1 MKYILFCR
9 KEQIM
14 EDNIE
19 KERILQVT
27 ADGSHTLYLPDMNEH
42 YHSVNGA
49 VQESEHIFINAG
61 LKQIEK
67 EEIHLLEIG
76 FGTGLNALLT
86 LKEVMEGAVKRNVI
100 YHSVELYPLDLSVVE
115 QLNYGE
121 RVWKEHE
128 DFFLK
133 LHQAPWDTYEKI
145 TPQFTLYKIKGD
157 SNHCELPQHIDL
169 IYFDAFAPEKQPKMW
184 SQDIFNKLYEHA
196 NDNAIIMTYCAKG
209 VVRRSMQAAGF
220 LMERLPGPPGKR
232 HILRGRKQE
241 I

>member
-1 MKYILFCR
+1 MKYILFCG

-19 KERILQVT
+19 KKRILQVT

-61 LKQIEK
+61 FKQIEK

-86 LKEVMEGAVKRNVI
+86 LKEVMESAVKRNVI

-133 LHQAPWDTYEKI
+133 LYQAPWDTYEKI

-169 IYFDAFAPEKQPKMW
+169 IYFDAFAPEKQPEMW
-184 SQDIFNKLYEHA
+184 SQDI
-196 NDNAIIMTYCAKG
+196 
-209 VVRRSMQAAGF
+209 VF
-220 LMERLPGPPGKR
+220 L
-232 HILRGRKQE
+232 
-241 I
+241 